1 MDVLDAS
8 RLAPVNVPRLQNTVD
23 EFAKARSVRA
33 RMAGVSTGGRPTSQE
48 FGEYGQKPL
57 YGRDALFMGERLR
70 QDYWK
75 RHKDQTELLLYKE
88 KRAQGQ
94 RRAEYTSEVRRIDGH
109 LQKNLTQQ
117 FRTDFL
123 APRKKDFMM
132 KLGLSGVEDLPPQT
146 VGAG

>member
-1 MDVLDAS
+1 MDVRDAS

-23 EFAKARSVRA
+23 EFAKARSVRS
-33 RMAGVSTGGRPTSQE
+33 RMAGGSTGGRPTARE

-88 KRAQGQ
+88 KLAQGQ
-94 RRAEYTSEVRRIDGH
+94 RRAEYVSEVRRIDGH
-109 LQKNLTQQ
+109 LQKDLTQQ

-132 KLGLSGVEDLPPQT
+132 KLGLSGLENLPPPT

>member
-1 MDVLDAS
+1 MDVRDAS
-8 RLAPVNVPRLQNTVD
+8 RLAPVNVPRLQNTLD
-23 EFAKARSVRA
+23 DFGKARSVRS
-33 RMAGVSTGGRPTSQE
+33 RMAGVSTAGRPTSRE

-75 RHKDQTELLLYKE
+75 RHKDQAELLLYKE
-88 KRAQGQ
+88 KLAQGQ
-94 RRAEYTSEVRRIDGH
+94 RRAEYTSEVKRIDGH
-109 LQKNLTQQ
+109 LQKNLTLE
-117 FRTDFL
+117 FRRDFL

>member
-1 MDVLDAS
+1 MDDAS
-8 RLAPVNVPRLQNTVD
+8 KLAPVNVPRLQNTVD
-23 EFAKARSVRA
+23 EFAKARSVRS
-33 RMAGVSTGGRPTSQE
+33 RMAGVSTAGRPLSARE
-48 FGEYGQKPL
+48 FNEYGQKPL

-75 RHKDQTELLLYKE
+75 RHKDQAELLLYKE
-88 KRAQGQ
+88 KLAQGQ
-94 RRAEYTSEVRRIDGH
+94 RRAEYVSEVRRIDGH
-109 LQKNLTQQ
+109 LQKDLTQQ

-132 KLGLSGVEDLPPQT
+132 KLGLSGLENLPPPT

>member
-1 MDVLDAS
+1 MDDAS
-8 RLAPVNVPRLQNTVD
+8 KLAPVNVPRLQNTLD
-23 EFAKARSVRA
+23 DFAKARSVRS
-33 RMAGVSTGGRPTSQE
+33 RMAGVSTAGRPLSARE
-48 FGEYGQKPL
+48 FNEYGQKPL

-75 RHKDQTELLLYKE
+75 RHKDQAELLLYKE
-88 KRAQGQ
+88 KLAQGQ

-123 APRKKDFMM
+123 APRKRDFMM
-132 KLGLSGVEDLPPQT
+132 KLGLSGVDDLPPQT